1 MGELGRFVIWVAL
14 GVAVYGLVAAVLGA
28 RRQDPVLLQSAENS
42 GLAVFGLVTL
52 ALIALEIA
60 LITSDFSIR
69 YVAMTSTRATPVRYK
84 IAALWGSLE
93 GSILLWEWLQSLM
106 VGLVVWRHRGRHR
119 ELMPYV
125 LAVLQAISAFFL
137 FVMAVP
143 ANPFEQLSPPAP
155 DGRGLNPLLE
165 VTDMLIH
172 PLLLYCGW
180 VGFSVPY
187 AFAMA
192 ALITGRLGEEW
203 LHITRR
209 WTVVAWLF
217 LTGGIVYGG
226 WWSYRTLGWGGYWA
240 WDPVENASFMPWLC
254 ATAYVHS
261 VMIQE
266 RRKMLR
272 VWNLILLT
280 MTFGLVIFG
289 TFLTRSGVIQSVHSF
304 TQSAIGMTF
313 LAFLGLMLIFSLGLI
328 AFRAEHLRGH
338 GELDSLVSRESAF
351 LLNNVL
357 FVGFMFSVLLG
368 TIFPLLAEAVTG
380 VKASVGAPY
389 FNRVNVPIAVGLLF
403 MMAVG
408 PVMSW
413 RRATLESLRRNLAL
427 PALVTVAGGV
437 ALAAWGVRDAWPLVG
452 YTLALFVGATVV
464 AEFYR
469 GARARHAAAGEPM
482 LQAMGNLFTRNRR
495 RYGGLVVHLG
505 VAVVAIGIASSQS
518 YKVEKERTL
527 RLGETLEIGKYTLRL
542 EGLSAAEAA
551 THSKVIATVSV
562 TSNDRTVGRLQP
574 AQRFYPGQ
582 DSPFATVDGIYG
594 VREDL
599 YLILGAFERDGRS
612 ATLKAMI
619 NPLIGWIW
627 LGGAVIA
634 CGALLA
640 TFPHRRRPVG
650 WRSGA
655 GGRGPGL
662 EQDRETAG
670 VVSDR

>member
-1 MGELGRFVIWVAL
+1 VGELGRFVILVAL
-14 GVAVYGLVAAVLGA
+14 AAAVYGAAAAVLGA
-28 RRQDPVLLQSAENS
+28 RRRDPRLVQSAENS
-42 GLAVFGLVTL
+42 GLVVFGLVSLAVL
-52 ALIALEIA
+52 ALEVA

-93 GSILLWEWLQSLM
+93 GSILLWEWLQALM
-106 VGLVVWRHRGRHR
+106 VALVVWRYRGQHR

-143 ANPFEQLSPPAP
+143 ANPFERLSPPAP

-203 LHITRR
+203 LQITRR

-217 LTGGIVYGG
+217 LTSGIVYGG

-240 WDPVENASFMPWLC
+240 WDPVENASFMPWLTG
-254 ATAYVHS
+254 TAFVHS

-272 VWNLILLT
+272 VWNLVLVIL
-280 MTFGLVIFG
+280 TFSLVIFG

-304 TQSAIGMTF
+304 TQSAIGPTF
-313 LAFLGLMLIFSLGLI
+313 LAFLGLVLIASLGLV
-328 AFRAEHLRGH
+328 AFRAEQLRGH

-357 FVGFMFSVLLG
+357 FIGFTFSVLLG

-389 FNRVNVPIAVGLLF
+389 FNRVNVPIALGLLF
-403 MMAVG
+403 LMAIG
-408 PVMSW
+408 PVMGW
-413 RRATLESLRRNLAL
+413 RRATLESLRRSLAL
-427 PALVTVAGGV
+427 PALVSLAGGL
-437 ALAAWGVRDAWPLVG
+437 ALAAAGVGDLWPLGG
-452 YTLALFVGATVV
+452 YTLALFVGATVA

-469 GARARHAAAGEPM
+469 GAKARHAVAGEPM
-482 LQAMGNLFTRNRR
+482 ILAMGNLFVRNRR
-495 RYGGLVVHLG
+495 RYGGLIVHVG
-505 VAVVAIGIASSQS
+505 VAIIAIGIASSQN

-527 RLGETLEIGKYTLRL
+527 RLGETLDIGRYTLRL
-542 EGLSAAEAA
+542 EGLSAGEAA
-551 THSKVIATVSV
+551 THTKVIASV
-562 TSNDRTVGRLQP
+562 TVTNNERPVGRLEP

-582 DSPFATVDGIYG
+582 DSPFATVDGLYG
-594 VREDL
+594 LREDL
-599 YLILGAFERDGRS
+599 YLILGAFEADGRS

-634 CGALLA
+634 AGALLA
-640 TFPHRRRPVG
+640 TFPHRRRPG
-650 WRSGA
+650 GGGA
-655 GGRGPGL
+655 G
-662 EQDRETAG
+662 AG
-670 VVSDR
+670 E